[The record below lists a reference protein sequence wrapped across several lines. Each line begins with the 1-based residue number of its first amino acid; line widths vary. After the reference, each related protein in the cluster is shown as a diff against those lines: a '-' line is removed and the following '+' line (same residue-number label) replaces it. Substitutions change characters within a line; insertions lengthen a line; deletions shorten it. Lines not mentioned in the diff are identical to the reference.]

1 MLFLSGNQK
10 IKNPR
15 DEHYCDMLK
24 ITWCPTVKLLSITLL
39 ILIAQLAM
47 FITSAAMGI
56 DKKQQ
61 LLQIQSDVLYKL
73 GANYSPSIKSG
84 EVYRLVA
91 AEFLHVHF
99 LHLVGN
105 FITTLIFVSRVEYSF
120 GWFKTILVYL
130 VSGIG
135 GNIFSDLTKPSDSII
150 KVGASTSLFGIIGV
164 ILAYVII
171 NWRGLDVI
179 GRMLKCQMMFITV
192 VVVLFILILTP
203 YNSNIDYMGHLGGF
217 ITGFLMIGIHQ
228 TIRNDTC

>member
-1 MLFLSGNQK
+1 
-10 IKNPR
+10 
-15 DEHYCDMLK
+15 
-24 ITWCPTVKLLSITLL
+24 
-39 ILIAQLAM
+39 
-47 FITSAAMGI
+47 
-56 DKKQQ
+56 
-61 LLQIQSDVLYKL
+61 
-73 GANYSPSIKSG
+73 
-84 EVYRLVA
+84 
-91 AEFLHVHF
+91 
-99 LHLVGN
+99 
-105 FITTLIFVSRVEYSF
+105 VEYSF
-120 GWFKTILVYL
+120 GWLKTILIYL

-135 GNIFSDLTKPSDSII
+135 GNIFSDLTKPSDSLI

-179 GRMLKCQMMFITV
+179 GRMLKCQMIFITV